1 MGSLSTICESNDS
14 QINTSIVPPKS
25 FTSCE
30 ADLTDPNYPI
40 ESLKHDVIET
50 SKTREHLNNS
60 SENYIIPC
68 IPRDPNIPSCPLK
81 IPIDSHMVPSTTI
94 PVRIAARDHRT
105 IRNYNSGILGN
116 RCNLQKIK
124 LSSNASYTY
133 QELNKYP
140 IPTIMKPRKSKRPEC
155 IRVSSNNSL
164 IPLRRTL
171 TFPHFPKNCFS
182 NVRSMVNK
190 IDEIVA
196 SISTNL
202 YDVVV
207 ITETWLN
214 SRITDEFIRTPGYA
228 SCRRDRSNDQRGGG
242 LCTYINSRLAF
253 VELIHL
259 NEIEIKS
266 QWFLIGMERLPRGIN
281 SIILETIYHPP

>member
-1 MGSLSTICESNDS
+1 
-14 QINTSIVPPKS
+14 
-25 FTSCE
+25 
-30 ADLTDPNYPI
+30 
-40 ESLKHDVIET
+40 
-50 SKTREHLNNS
+50 
-60 SENYIIPC
+60 
-68 IPRDPNIPSCPLK
+68 
-81 IPIDSHMVPSTTI
+81 MVPSTTI
-94 PVRIAARDHRT
+94 PVRIAARHHRAV
-105 IRNYNSGILGN
+105 RNYNSGILGN

-155 IRVSSNNSL
+155 IRVPNYNSL

-171 TFPHFPKNCFS
+171 TFPHFSKNCFS

-196 SISTNL
+196 SISINL

-214 SRITDEFIRTPGYA
+214 SRITDEFIRTPGCA
-228 SCRRDRSNDQRGGG
+228 SCRRDRSNDQREGG
-242 LCTYINSRLAF
+242 LCTYVNSRLAF

-259 NEIEIKS
+259 NEIEIES

-281 SIILETIYHPP
+281 SIILGTIYHPP